1 MVMLADML
9 NGDNTEMTMPH
20 SSMMHQTQRTMPP
33 PPMYPEPQV
42 TSWNPSF
49 SQHPPLNSSRLSGSV
64 DSMNLKGTDMKESST
79 LKDPWRLV
87 GVHVRTS
94 DGRSGVLMKCD
105 PNGMNEVLLDD
116 QRRVQLPT
124 ANLNPVMAFSADQE
138 VVVIDDPDSP
148 QRAVMVKVDGEDLV
162 VKIDGVARL
171 VKTAVVV
178 DAKIYSENN

>member
-1 MVMLADML
+1 
-9 NGDNTEMTMPH
+9 
-20 SSMMHQTQRTMPP
+20 
-33 PPMYPEPQV
+33 
-42 TSWNPSF
+42 
-49 SQHPPLNSSRLSGSV
+49 
-64 DSMNLKGTDMKESST
+64 MKESST
-79 LKDPWRLV
+79 LKEPWRLV

-148 QRAVMVKVDGEDLV
+148 QRAVMVKVGEDRRCC
-162 VKIDGVARL
+162 KI
-171 VKTAVVV
+171 
-178 DAKIYSENN
+178 SEDCSRCGCKDIF